1 VLPADLIR
9 DIGVFD
15 TAKLVRYKPEFLAGW
30 PAGTYNVSLTQAT
43 DDVHAGVVA
52 DAAKKLRKQGVPD
65 QKVTQ
70 IQLTRPEYSGQTFQ
84 LLLLPIWVGNYQ
96 YQGKTY
102 RVLANGQTGQVA
114 GDRPV
119 DSLKVILMLV
129 LLVAALMPFAIAAF
143 LWLQATGFR

>member
-1 VLPADLIR
+1 MNTLERRQIARGQVIDM
-9 DIGVFD
+9 
-15 TAKLVRYKPEFLAGW
+15 
-30 PAGTYNVSLTQAT
+30 
-43 DDVHAGVVA
+43 VVA
-52 DAAKKLRKQGVPD
+52 KTAVTKSRREREDAAKKLRKQGVPD